1 MALLSIKVLRD
12 FRHLDHF
19 GQGQEQL
26 FSTDLPPCWS
36 DDLHVGWYSIHG
48 SSDLDVCPSEF
59 FHSCL
64 NGMST
69 SCCCYFSLLTASQYT
84 YYTATALG
92 VRVPKGIKQTIT
104 TMQIA
109 QFVIGATFA
118 LAHLFISY
126 TIPTSVPYVYSL
138 AELTSAISSDMSSAA
153 SVATASASAGLG
165 SWLKKLAFRA
175 AGEEGLAENV
185 RNEQGKPFGIDAL
198 HAAKDL
204 KAREEIRYRDE
215 LRMIHCID
223 TSGQVFAI
231 LINCFYLLPLT
242 AMFVRFFIRSY
253 TKRGEEHKG
262 QKSSNRQLL
271 EESGREAAKEVAR
284 ELQQA
289 LDEGPG
295 SVQDGNGTK
304 ASSAKD
310 KARSSTDK
318 QENADEGRGNAD
330 SKEPKQNE
338 DGKGSSRQDSR
349 SGEGRDEIKTENDK
363 DKDSKTENDKDQD
376 SKTENDKDKGARTA
390 NDKGQGART
399 ENDKDNDQGS
409 GMKDDKD
416 DNDDEDDAEKD
427 DLEILDSAEA
437 VKDVLDEG
445 LETADKFS
453 KKLEN
458 SKAG

>member
-1 MALLSIKVLRD
+1 MLCFL
-12 FRHLDHF
+12 
-19 GQGQEQL
+19 
-26 FSTDLPPCWS
+26 
-36 DDLHVGWYSIHG
+36 
-48 SSDLDVCPSEF
+48 
-59 FHSCL
+59 
-64 NGMST
+64 
-69 SCCCYFSLLTASQYT
+69 SLLTASQYA

-92 VRVPKGIKQTIT
+92 VRVPKGVKQTIT

-109 QFVIGATFA
+109 QFVVGTTFA

-138 AELTSAISSDMSSAA
+138 ADLTSAISSDISSAA

-253 TKRGEEHKG
+253 TKRGEGHRG
-262 QKSSNRQLL
+262 QKSSKRHLL
-271 EESGREAAKEVAR
+271 EESGKDAVKGVGR
-284 ELQQA
+284 ELNQA
-289 LDEGPG
+289 LDEEPG
-295 SVQDGNGTK
+295 SMQDENGTNTSLAEEK
-304 ASSAKD
+304 T
-310 KARSSTDK
+310 RSSTGK
-318 QENADEGRGNAD
+318 QGGGDEGKGTAD
-330 SKEPKQNE
+330 SNESKQNG
-338 DGKGSSRQDSR
+338 DGRESSGQDSG
-349 SGEGRDEIKTENDK
+349 SGEGK
-363 DKDSKTENDKDQD
+363 DGVSKTGDDKDQG
-376 SKTENDKDKGARTA
+376 SRKE
-390 NDKGQGART
+390 
-399 ENDKDNDQGS
+399 DN
-409 GMKDDKD
+409 KDDK
-416 DNDDEDDAEKD
+416 DDAEKD
-427 DLEILDSAEA
+427 DVEILDSAEA
-437 VKDVLDEG
+437 VKDVLNEG

-453 KKLEN
+453 KNLEN